1 MHLLLRI
8 LFTMV
13 GFVTKQLS
21 CKALNEKYGA
31 KSVKYFYIFSLF
43 LGGNILFCIWGMSP
57 KDLLFSIP
65 NSFAWGFMFGYID
78 IESLEYNKR

>member
-1 MHLLLRI
+1 MLYWEHITLKKLSYALIVKI

-31 KSVKYFYIFSLF
+31 KAFKYFYIFSIF
-43 LGGNILFCIWGMSP
+43 LGGIILFCIWGMSP
-57 KDLLFSIP
+57 KDL
-65 NSFAWGFMFGYID
+65 
-78 IESLEYNKR
+78 